1 MQEIGEFE
9 DQVEELKRE
18 NEELGEE
25 IGKTKEENNDLKN

>member
-25 IGKTKEENNDLKN
+25 IGKAKEENDDLKN